1 MVVGVLSEVG
11 GAATEARQSAQTVLA
26 ASESEETAAGNLYS
40 EVETFL
46 SKVAV

>member
-1 MVVGVLSEVG
+1 VG
-11 GAATEARQSAQTVLA
+11 GAATEARQSAQTVLT
-26 ASESEETAAGNLYS
+26 ASESVETAAGNLHS